1 MAKLPPCTFVSWR
14 TVQRLSRD
22 LARVIL
28 ASGFVPDILVAI
40 GRGAS
45 RDEVMGTGVRLARI
59 ARDPGPWGAESAR
72 VRQFPCL
79 S

>member
-1 MAKLPPCTFVSWR
+1 MATLPPCAFASWR
-14 TVQRLSRD
+14 TVQGLSRA

-40 GRGAS
+40 AQSAS
-45 RDEVMGTGVRLARI
+45 RDEVMGTSMHFARI
-59 ARDPGPWGAESAR
+59 ARDPGPWEAESVR

>member
-1 MAKLPPCTFVSWR
+1 MATLPPWTFVSWR
-14 TVQRLSRD
+14 TVQRLSRA

-28 ASGFVPDILVAI
+28 ASGFVPGILVAI
-40 GRGAS
+40 AQSAS
-45 RDEVMGTGVRLARI
+45 RDEVMGTSMHFARI
-59 ARDPGPWGAESAR
+59 ARDPGSWGAESAR